1 MIQVFQDADGAA
13 GGDLGGTYGNQFLE
27 RSWANESRGNGKNCC
42 MHSADLT
49 SSLQVGKSFD
59 FLEAN
64 QDMSQTTR
72 LSDEYGT
79 ESFSPILVCSK
90 STRPSIEVLI

>member
-1 MIQVFQDADGAA
+1 
-13 GGDLGGTYGNQFLE
+13 
-27 RSWANESRGNGKNCC
+27 
-42 MHSADLT
+42 
-49 SSLQVGKSFD
+49 VGKSFD

-64 QDMSQTTR
+64 QEISQTTR

>member
-13 GGDLGGTYGNQFLE
+13 GGDLGGIYGNQFLE
-27 RSWANESRGNGKNCC
+27 RSWANESRGNGENFC

-49 SSLQVGKSFD
+49 SSLQVRKSFD
-59 FLEAN
+59 FSEVN

-79 ESFSPILVCSK
+79 ELLSPIHVCK
-90 STRPSIEVLI
+90 SPRPSIEVQI